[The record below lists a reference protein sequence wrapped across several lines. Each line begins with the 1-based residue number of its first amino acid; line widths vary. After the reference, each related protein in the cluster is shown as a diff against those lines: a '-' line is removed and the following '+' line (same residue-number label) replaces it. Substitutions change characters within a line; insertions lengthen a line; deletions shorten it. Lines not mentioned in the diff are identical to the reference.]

1 MASWVITD
9 ADRGPDGKI
18 LIGTPPQPAPD
29 APPFVPP
36 PEPQPATP
44 LKQPRPAADQHIA
57 AFLPS
62 APAAPAAPS
71 APAPSR
77 RVQLA
82 GGALLIIVAVLAW
95 FAWQRP
101 SDAPLTTLPP
111 TIPAT
116 AAPAVAASAPSA
128 APTAAP
134 GCTITRAAAT
144 FYAPA
149 GDPTG
154 DALDPGTACHL
165 VAWHSGFADW
175 RQITSGGAP
184 IWVRASVVSVAD
196 TTDLPDLAPPPT
208 PTPAP
213 ATARP
218 QIIVVTPTP
227 CQVPAYTARLE
238 NVVDGLSIGYSVG
251 ESCVSQAEADANA
264 QALNEQAAA
273 SYRATHPRR

>member
-1 MASWVITD
+1 MSSFVITD

-18 LIGTPPQPAPD
+18 ILDTP
-29 APPFVPP
+29 FS
-36 PEPQPATP
+36 ATP
-44 LKQPRPAADQHIA
+44 DEAPRPPANRPAADQHIA
-57 AFLPS
+57 AFLP
-62 APAAPAAPS
+62 AVPAAPDAPS

-82 GGALLIIVAVLAW
+82 GGALLVIVALLGW
-95 FAWQRP
+95 FAWLRP
-101 SDAPLTTLPP
+101 SDAPTPARPTL
-111 TIPAT
+111 PAT

-149 GDPTG
+149 GVPTG

-218 QIIVVTPTP
+218 IVIVEQAPPAPTQCATVRGGGATVQRCGSAP
-227 CQVPAYTARLE
+227 LDQLQA
-238 NVVDGLSIGYSVG
+238 D
-251 ESCVSQAEADANA
+251 AEAAWRA
-264 QALNEQAAA
+264 QMQPTTPGGE
-273 SYRATHPRR
+273 

>member
-1 MASWVITD
+1 MASWIITD

-18 LIGTPPQPAPD
+18 LIGTPPQPESD
-29 APPFVPP
+29 APPFVPT

-44 LKQPRPAADQHIA
+44 LKQPRPAADQQIA

-77 RVQLA
+77 RVQFA
-82 GGALLIIVAVLAW
+82 SGALLIIIAVLGW

-101 SDAPLTTLPP
+101 SDAPLATTPP

-116 AAPAVAASAPSA
+116 AAPAIAASAPSV

-149 GDPTG
+149 GDATG
-154 DALDPGTACHL
+154 EALEAGTACQL
-165 VAWHSGFADW
+165 VAWHAGFPDW
-175 RQITSGGAP
+175 RQIAAGGAP
-184 IWVRASVVSVAD
+184 IWVRASVLSVAD
-196 TTDLPDLAPPPT
+196 TAGLPDLAPPPT
-208 PTPAP
+208 STPAP

-218 QIIVVTPTP
+218 IVIIEQAPPAPTQCATVRGGGATVQRCGSAP
-227 CQVPAYTARLE
+227 LDQLQA
-238 NVVDGLSIGYSVG
+238 D
-251 ESCVSQAEADANA
+251 AEAAWRA
-264 QALNEQAAA
+264 QMQPTTPGGE
-273 SYRATHPRR
+273 